1 MHCEENGELKLYE
14 GFSTGLAVIL
24 QEKLRSALTM
34 LGIVIGIAAVL
45 AMLAIGD
52 GAKRIV
58 MQEFEKYGSHFTISR
73 NPWIWRGDRVFPNR
87 SGEHL
92 TYEDVL
98 AIEAECPTVES
109 VIPSITGD
117 VLAQAEGGATKW
129 AEYDG
134 VNSYFP
140 IGMQWQIQQGRFFSE
155 DEFNN
160 RRKVCTLGTEV
171 VTELFENQDPIG
183 KEIKLSLQG
192 GRPDRFT
199 VLGVMAKRGRSLQYG
214 FSWDNIVFIPLTTAQ
229 DRFKGTHRVNYISVR
244 AIDADSIE
252 KAAEE
257 VRAVLRKRHRN
268 QDNFFDISFHIA
280 AVKELDKIS
289 RIIKIMLSSIAGF
302 SLFVGSIGIMN
313 MMLVSVNQRTRE
325 IGIRRAIGAKRRD
338 ILLQFLIEAVVMCGI
353 GGLLGIGLGVGI
365 GYACSNIAV
374 KIVKVVPQWPVVI
387 SPQWMAV
394 SVSISTCIGIV
405 FGLYP
410 AVRASQISPI
420 EALRIE

>member
-1 MHCEENGELKLYE
+1 MKLYE
-14 GFSTGLAVIL
+14 GFSTGLSAIL
-24 QEKLRSALTM
+24 LEKMRSALTM
-34 LGIVIGIAAVL
+34 LGIIIGVAAVL
-45 AMLAIGD
+45 AMLAVGE
-52 GAKRIV
+52 GAKSIV
-58 MQEFEKYGSHFTISR
+58 MREFEKYGSHFTVRR

-92 TYEDVL
+92 KYEDVL

-109 VIPSITGD
+109 VIPIVSGE

-129 AEYDG
+129 TEYDA

-140 IGMQWQIQQGRFFSE
+140 TGKKWQIQQGRFFSK

-160 RRKVCTLGTEV
+160 RRKVCVLGLEV
-171 VTELFENQDPIG
+171 AMELFGDQNPIG

-192 GRPDRFT
+192 GRPDRFRI
-199 VLGVMAKRGRSLQYG
+199 LGVMAERGTSLQYG
-214 FSWDNIVFIPLTTAQ
+214 FSWDDIVFMPLTTAQ
-229 DRFKGTHRVNYISVR
+229 DRFKGKHHVNYLSVR

-252 KAAEE
+252 KAAAE
-257 VRAVLRKRHRN
+257 VMSVLRKRHRN
-268 QDNFFDISFHIA
+268 QDNFFDISFHTT

-289 RIIKIMLSSIAGF
+289 RIIKIMLSSIAAF
-302 SLFVGSIGIMN
+302 SLFVGSVGIMN

-338 ILLQFLIEAVVMCGI
+338 IFLQFLIEAVVMCGI
-353 GGLLGIGLGVGI
+353 GGLFGIGLGIGT
-365 GYACSNIAV
+365 GYACSYIAV
-374 KIVKVVPQWPVVI
+374 KIVKVIPHWPVVI

-394 SVSISTCIGIV
+394 SVSISACIGIL

-410 AVRASQISPI
+410 ALRASHLSPI
-420 EALRIE
+420 EALRTE

>member
-1 MHCEENGELKLYE
+1 MK
-14 GFSTGLAVIL
+14 
-24 QEKLRSALTM
+24 
-34 LGIVIGIAAVL
+34 
-45 AMLAIGD
+45 
-52 GAKRIV
+52 
-58 MQEFEKYGSHFTISR
+58 
-73 NPWIWRGDRVFPNR
+73 
-87 SGEHL
+87 
-92 TYEDVL
+92 
-98 AIEAECPTVES
+98 
-109 VIPSITGD
+109 
-117 VLAQAEGGATKW
+117 
-129 AEYDG
+129 
-134 VNSYFP
+134 
-140 IGMQWQIQQGRFFSE
+140 WQIQQGRFFSE

-160 RRKVCTLGTEV
+160 RRKVCVLGLEV
-171 VTELFENQDPIG
+171 ATELFGNQHPIG
-183 KEIKLSLQG
+183 TEIKISLQG
-192 GRPDRFT
+192 GRPDRFRI
-199 VLGVMAKRGRSLQYG
+199 LGVMAERGTSLQYG
-214 FSWDNIVFIPLTTAQ
+214 FSWDDIVFIPLTTAQ
-229 DRFKGTHRVNYISVR
+229 DRFKGTHRINYISVR

-268 QDNFFDISFHIA
+268 QDNFLDINFHTA

-353 GGLLGIGLGVGI
+353 GGLLGIGLGIGI

-394 SVSISTCIGIV
+394 SVGISTCIGIV

-410 AVRASQISPI
+410 AARASQISPI
-420 EALRIE
+420 EALRTE

>member
-1 MHCEENGELKLYE
+1 MKLYE
-14 GFSTGLAVIL
+14 GFLTGLAVIL

-58 MQEFEKYGSHFTISR
+58 MQEFEKYGGHFFVRR

-87 SGEHL
+87 SSEHL
-92 TYEDVL
+92 KYEDVL

-109 VIPSITGD
+109 VIPSIAD
-117 VLAQAEGGATKW
+117 EVLAQAEGGATKW
-129 AEYDG
+129 TEYDG

-155 DEFNN
+155 DEFNH

-171 VTELFENQDPIG
+171 ATELFGNQNPIG

-199 VLGVMAKRGRSLQYG
+199 VLGVMAKRGTSLQYG
-214 FSWDNIVFIPLTTAQ
+214 FSWDDIVFIPLTTAQ
-229 DRFKGTHRVNYISVR
+229 DRFKGKRHVNYINIR
-244 AIDADSIE
+244 AVDNNSIE

-257 VRAVLRKRHRN
+257 VTAVLRKRHRN
-268 QDNFFDISFHIA
+268 QDNFFDISFATA

-325 IGIRRAIGAKRRD
+325 IGIRRAIGAKRCD
-338 ILLQFLIEAVVMCGI
+338 ILLQFLIEAVMMCGI
-353 GGLLGIGLGVGI
+353 GGLLGIGLGTGI

-394 SVSISTCIGIV
+394 SVSISACIGIA

-420 EALRIE
+420 EALRTE

>member
-1 MHCEENGELKLYE
+1 MKLYE
-14 GFSTGLAVIL
+14 GFSIGISVIR
-24 QEKLRSALTM
+24 QEKMRSVLTM
-34 LGIVIGIAAVL
+34 LGIVIGVAAVL

-58 MQEFEKYGSHFTISR
+58 MQEFEKYGSHFTVSR
-73 NPWIWRGDRVFPNR
+73 NPWIWRGDRAFPNR
-87 SGEHL
+87 SSEHL
-92 TYEDVL
+92 RYEDVL
-98 AIEAECPTVES
+98 AIEAECPAVES
-109 VIPSITGD
+109 VIPSIAD
-117 VLAQAEGGATKW
+117 EVLAQAEGGATKW
-129 AEYDG
+129 TEYDG

-155 DEFNN
+155 VEFND
-160 RRKVCTLGTEV
+160 RRKVCILGTEV
-171 VTELFENQDPIG
+171 ATELFGNQNPIG
-183 KEIKLSLQG
+183 KEMKLSLQG

-199 VLGVMAKRGRSLQYG
+199 VLGVMAKRGTSLQYG
-214 FSWDNIVFIPLTTAQ
+214 FSWDDIVFIPLTTAQ

-244 AIDADSIE
+244 AIDTDFIE

-257 VRAVLRKRHRN
+257 VKAVLRKRHRN
-268 QDNFFDISFHIA
+268 QENFFDISFHTA

-325 IGIRRAIGAKRRD
+325 IGIRRAIGAKRHD

-353 GGLLGIGLGVGI
+353 GGLLGIGLGIGI

-394 SVSISTCIGIV
+394 SVSLSTCIGIV

-410 AVRASQISPI
+410 AVRASQVSPI
-420 EALRIE
+420 EALRTE

>member
-1 MHCEENGELKLYE
+1 
-14 GFSTGLAVIL
+14 
-24 QEKLRSALTM
+24 
-34 LGIVIGIAAVL
+34 
-45 AMLAIGD
+45 
-52 GAKRIV
+52 
-58 MQEFEKYGSHFTISR
+58 
-73 NPWIWRGDRVFPNR
+73 
-87 SGEHL
+87 
-92 TYEDVL
+92 
-98 AIEAECPTVES
+98 
-109 VIPSITGD
+109 
-117 VLAQAEGGATKW
+117 
-129 AEYDG
+129 
-134 VNSYFP
+134 
-140 IGMQWQIQQGRFFSE
+140 
-155 DEFNN
+155 
-160 RRKVCTLGTEV
+160 
-171 VTELFENQDPIG
+171 
-183 KEIKLSLQG
+183 
-192 GRPDRFT
+192 
-199 VLGVMAKRGRSLQYG
+199 MAKRGRSLQYG

-268 QDNFFDISFHIA
+268 QDNFFDVSFHTA

-289 RIIKIMLSSIAGF
+289 RIIKIMLSSIDRFFIVCWQHRDYEHDAGF
-302 SLFVGSIGIMN
+302 SESAY
-313 MMLVSVNQRTRE
+313 TRE

-353 GGLLGIGLGVGI
+353 GGLLGIGLGIGI

>member
-1 MHCEENGELKLYE
+1 MKVYA
-14 GFSTGLAVIL
+14 GFSTGFTVML

-34 LGIVIGIAAVL
+34 LGIIIGVAAVL

-58 MQEFEKYGSHFTISR
+58 TQEFEKYGSHFTISR
-73 NPWIWRGDRVFPNR
+73 NPWIWIGDRAIPNR
-87 SGEHL
+87 SSEHL
-92 TYEDVL
+92 KYEDVL

-109 VIPSITGD
+109 VIPSIAD
-117 VLAQAEGGATKW
+117 AVLAQAEGGASKW
-129 AEYDG
+129 TEYDG

-140 IGMQWQIQQGRFFSE
+140 TGMNWQLQQGRFFSE

-160 RRKVCTLGTEV
+160 RRKVCVLGLEV
-171 VTELFENQDPIG
+171 ATELFGNQNPIG

-192 GRPDRFT
+192 GRPDRFI
-199 VLGVMAKRGRSLQYG
+199 VLGVMAKRGTSLQYG
-214 FSWDNIVFIPLTTAQ
+214 FSWDDILFVPLTTVQ
-229 DRFKGTHRVNYISVR
+229 DRFRGKHYVNYISVR
-244 AIDADSIE
+244 AIDVDSIE

-257 VRAVLRKRHRN
+257 VRSVLRKRHRN
-268 QDNFFDISFHIA
+268 QDNFFDISFHRA

-302 SLFVGSIGIMN
+302 SLFVGSVGIMN

-325 IGIRRAIGAKRRD
+325 IGIRRAIGAKRHD
-338 ILLQFLIEAVVMCGI
+338 ILLQFLIEAIVMCGI
-353 GGLLGIGLGVGI
+353 GGVLGIGVGI
-365 GYACSNIAV
+365 GIGYVCSSIAV
-374 KIVKVVPQWPVVI
+374 QVVKVVPEWPVVI
-387 SPQWMAV
+387 SLQWMAV
-394 SVSISTCIGIV
+394 SVTISACIGIG

-420 EALRIE
+420 EALRTE

>member
-1 MHCEENGELKLYE
+1 MKLYE
-14 GFSTGLAVIL
+14 GFSTGLTVIL

-87 SGEHL
+87 SSEHL
-92 TYEDVL
+92 KYEDVL

-109 VIPSITGD
+109 VIPSITGE
-117 VLAQAEGGATKW
+117 VLTQAEGGATKW

-134 VNSYFP
+134 VNSYYP
-140 IGMQWQIQQGRFFSE
+140 IGMQWQIQHGRFFSE
-155 DEFNN
+155 DEFNH

-171 VTELFENQDPIG
+171 ATELFGNQNPLG

-214 FSWDNIVFIPLTTAQ
+214 FSWDNIVFLPLTTAQ

-257 VRAVLRKRHRN
+257 VRTVLRKRHRN
-268 QDNFFDISFHIA
+268 QDNFFDISFHTA

-325 IGIRRAIGAKRRD
+325 IGLRRAIGAKRRD

-353 GGLLGIGLGVGI
+353 GGLLGIGLGIGI

-394 SVSISTCIGIV
+394 SVAFLLVLVSSSGSI
-405 FGLYP
+405 
-410 AVRASQISPI
+410 RQ
-420 EALRIE
+420 

>member
-1 MHCEENGELKLYE
+1 MKLYE
-14 GFSTGLAVIL
+14 GFSTGFAVIL

-92 TYEDVL
+92 KYEDVL

-109 VIPSITGD
+109 VIPSITGE
-117 VLAQAEGGATKW
+117 VLTQAEGGATKW

-134 VNSYFP
+134 VNSYYP

-155 DEFNN
+155 DEFNH

-171 VTELFENQDPIG
+171 ATELFGNQSPIG

-199 VLGVMAKRGRSLQYG
+199 VLGVMAKRGTSLQYG
-214 FSWDNIVFIPLTTAQ
+214 FSWDNIVFLPLTTAQ

-257 VRAVLRKRHRN
+257 VRTVLRKRHRN
-268 QDNFFDISFHIA
+268 QDSFFDISFHTA

-353 GGLLGIGLGVGI
+353 GGLLGIGLGIGI

-394 SVSISTCIGIV
+394 SVSISTCIGII

-410 AVRASQISPI
+410 AVRASQISPT
-420 EALRIE
+420 EALKTE